1 MRTIFWDEDTQNDF
15 IKKDGKLSIEGAE
28 AILDNLEK
36 FTRYARQRGIQIV
49 ASVCDHTLEDD
60 EISDQPDSD
69 QTYPPHC
76 IRGTEGQQ
84 NIPQTKPHNPLFITS
99 ESRREELKERLNQH
113 TGEIVIKKN
122 NFEVFSN
129 PSTSAV
135 LEILEPDKII
145 VYGVA
150 LDVCI
155 RCVVE
160 SFLQRNQG
168 QVFLVQD
175 ATRAIREEQ
184 RAPLL
189 ADWTKRGVKIVS
201 TEEILARPDTLTC

>member
-1 MRTIFWDEDTQNDF
+1 MGTIFWDEDTQNDF

-36 FTRYARQRGIQIV
+36 LTRYARQRGIQIV

-60 EISDQPDSD
+60 EISDQPDFE

-84 NIPQTKPHNPLFITS
+84 NVYQTKPQNPLFITS
-99 ESRREELKERLNQH
+99 ESRREELKERLDRH

-122 NFEVFSN
+122 DFDVFSN
-129 PSTSAV
+129 PSTATV

-150 LDVCI
+150 LDVCV

-160 SFLQRNQG
+160 GFLQRSQG
-168 QVFLVQD
+168 QVILVQD

-201 TEEILARPDTLTC
+201 TEEILTEG